1 MHYSYIIIFLL
12 FNFVK
17 SQINIESYPLDVSV
31 FNRYQ
36 NENKHIDNYLHTD
49 KFFNTVHNGLKY
61 FEHVETKSIEDL
73 NLQGGYEQIVNQAVH
88 KTTTTTE
95 LFSDKQYFS
104 LDKPII
110 SQNVDEIGEGYLI
123 DCAAHDIHRGDYY
136 IGTSDSNHK
145 DIKQQSNHGSQVGF
159 IFSRQVK
166 SIKNINGCKKIITA
180 LVHPLQIMNTKIV
193 SEISF
198 PYNRVIVPS
207 SNNSSRSLLENAPF
221 TQPDPPL
228 LLCTSEKVLSKQAT
242 IHKTG
247 SSHANIHGI
256 PIDYDYALDIKGNEC
271 IDVSTTVPGSI
282 NFNHASG
289 LNAINSNIK
298 LGEGITCT
306 NCYSFLGASVLA
318 VFNIFGGDT
327 STFAFEA
334 KDAGGAG
341 FNLGILINNPT
352 VSASKYFNLAKSGP
366 VSSIPIVAGLS
377 LDVNFGGAWATVKGT
392 GSAKGRATFS
402 SG

>member
-1 MHYSYIIIFLL
+1 MHYYFQFIFII

-17 SQINIESYPLDVSV
+17 SQINIESYPLDISV
-31 FNRYQ
+31 LNRYQ
-36 NENKHIDNYLHTD
+36 KENKYIDNYLHTN
-49 KFFNTVHNGLKY
+49 KFFNTVHNGLKS

-73 NLQGGYEQIVNQAVH
+73 NLQGDYEDIIKQAVH
-88 KTTTTTE
+88 TTTTTTE
-95 LFSDKQYFS
+95 LFPDKQYFS
-104 LDKPII
+104 LDNLII
-110 SQNVDEIGEGYLI
+110 SQNIDEIGEGYLI
-123 DCAAHDIHRGDYY
+123 DCATHNIRVGDYY
-136 IGTSDSNHK
+136 ISTSASNRE

-166 SIKNINGCKKIITA
+166 TIENINGCKKITTE

-193 SEISF
+193 SDISF

-207 SNNSSRSLLENAPF
+207 SNTTNRSLLESAPF

-228 LLCTSEKVLSKQAT
+228 LLCTNEKVLSKQAT

-247 SSHANIHGI
+247 SSRANVHGI

-289 LNAINSNIK
+289 LNSINSNIK

-306 NCYSFLGASVLA
+306 NCCSFLGASVLA

-341 FNLGILINNPT
+341 FNLGILINNCLY
-352 VSASKYFNLAKSGP
+352 VSKYVCKQL
-366 VSSIPIVAGLS
+366 L
-377 LDVNFGGAWATVKGT
+377 
-392 GSAKGRATFS
+392 
-402 SG
+402 